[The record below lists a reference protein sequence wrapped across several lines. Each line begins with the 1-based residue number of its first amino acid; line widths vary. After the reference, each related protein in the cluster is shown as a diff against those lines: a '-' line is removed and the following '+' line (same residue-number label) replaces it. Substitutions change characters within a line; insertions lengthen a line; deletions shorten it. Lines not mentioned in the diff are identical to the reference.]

1 MCRGLTLRQSFVTW
15 QVQSDTS
22 AVRKTPCTGSLLEVK
37 LVPAV
42 YSRDKQHRTNQIKKG
57 GTRRNTGY
65 PSRKDIFPT
74 RKSNRIMLLEL
85 CLRTTARTYRLV
97 SVLSHKR
104 IAPANV
110 LHRQTRVRTLES
122 SILRLRSAIMLNA
135 VRQKHWSENV
145 ALFLVRVDACVC
157 S

>member
-1 MCRGLTLRQSFVTW
+1 MRVSVAYNVQGLDIEAILRNLTGAIRHVCGQK
-15 QVQSDTS
+15 DT
-22 AVRKTPCTGSLLEVK
+22 VYTGSLLEVK

-65 PSRKDIFPT
+65 PSRKDIFPM
-74 RKSNRIMLLEL
+74 RKSKRIMLLAL
-85 CLRTTARTYRLV
+85 CLRTTARTYRLA

-104 IAPANV
+104 IAPVNV

-135 VRQKHWSENV
+135 VRQKH
-145 ALFLVRVDACVC
+145 
-157 S
+157 